1 MSHTCK
7 TCGVEETEVLSVDNG
22 KVTVD
27 DSNELKTVY
36 TYTPEQLSLS
46 SWTKEISKDLGTGTV
61 TYTATSGATNVGGNW
76 SVYNDKYSVAYSHR
90 VYGTGQNQ
98 AVTSESV
105 IAEGTATVKS
115 GAIKAN
121 VKSVTVSGE
130 HSNPYEYMTVIVYSG
145 DNKLLK
151 SNSGYD
157 SVTVD
162 LSDLSIIEKD
172 GCWIS
177 VTYSRNKF
185 SEALSVISSAWGNY
199 PSTFSLNT
207 TATIKSVSVMY

>member
-130 HSNPYEYMTVIVYSG
+130 HTLPQEYMTVSVYDSN
-145 DNKLLK
+145 NKLIK
-151 SNSGYD
+151 SSSGYGT
-157 SVTVD
+157 VTVD
-162 LSDLSIIEKD
+162 LSDLSIADKD
-172 GCWIS
+172 GCWVS
-177 VTYSRNKF
+177 VYHSRSKSAEQYS
-185 SEALSVISSAWGNY
+185 AISSSWYNY
-199 PSTFSLNT
+199 PDTFALDITSTVKNI
-207 TATIKSVSVMY
+207 AVVY

>member
-61 TYTATSGATNVGGNW
+61 TYTATSGSTNVGGNW

-90 VYGTGQNQ
+90 IYGTGQNQ

-121 VKSVTVSGE
+121 VKSVTVSGAN
-130 HSNPYEYMTVIVYSG
+130 SSTKEYMTVSVYDSN
-145 DNKLLK
+145 NKLIK
-151 SNSGYD
+151 SSSGNGA
-157 SVTVD
+157 VTVD
-162 LSDLSIIEKD
+162 LSELSITDKD
-172 GCWIS
+172 GCWVS
-177 VTYSRNKF
+177 VYYSKSNF
-185 SEALSVISSAWGNY
+185 FEMLSSISSAWGNY
-199 PSTFSLNT
+199 PATFPLDV
-207 TATIKSVSVMY
+207 TATIKNVVITY